1 MRFLPGVILK
11 THPMASSVTTPAQP
25 LPAEQ
30 FFRAAI
36 FFLVLTATLTLV
48 STGKLDLV
56 TTLVAPLA
64 ILYKGFRWW
73 RGHPA
78 ELRQSTATR
87 LVLGYVLLFPIDA
100 LFISRNLASGT
111 SNSALYAVLLA
122 AVHFL
127 LFVTVLRLY
136 SAVTDRDAVFLAM
149 LSFAAILASAVFTV
163 DTNFFFLFVVY
174 LLFGVATF
182 LSLEIRRGAVGAL
195 FPLLHA
201 EPSREWKFYR
211 AMSLAALSVAAGAI
225 FFGSML
231 FFFFP
236 RFSAG
241 YFARIGFQPSLMTGF
256 TDNVELGRIGEIKQD
271 TSVVMRVQT
280 GSPVD
285 YPMLRWRGVALST
298 FDGRRWYSQEKRPEL
313 HFAGQ
318 DGWIPLGSQLD
329 LKVPVVAQLR
339 FIVLLQPLA
348 SDALFAPAELMA
360 LRGNFSNDAGT
371 YDGTARRSTLG
382 TDFAGAV
389 YNPGHNFSQVRYEG
403 FSLLPEARP
412 VKARTAGTEYPED
425 IQNLYLQLPEKL
437 DPRIP
442 QLAQK
447 ITATAGN
454 PYDKSVV
461 LESYLRR
468 NFGYTLNLAGKPGAD
483 PLAQFLF
490 VTKAGHC
497 EYFATAM
504 AVMLRSLGIP
514 SREVNGFLPGE
525 FNDVA
530 GDYIVRASD
539 AHSWVEAYF
548 PGSGWITFDPTPAAD
563 GSAGGLFSR
572 LNLYL
577 DWMQLNWNEWVIN
590 YDFSHQMVMAK
601 NVRQNSTDYSES
613 FRRWFRRTQERGMT
627 GLTEWQRR
635 HSYLSMVFPVA
646 LVFLLVVL
654 RFDWIRSAV
663 RWLILALQ
671 MRQPTSLR
679 NNPQLASRLYTEM
692 LRVLE
697 KRGYTRPETQ
707 TPGEFAATL
716 SLQPSLRSAVGEF
729 TSLYAEAR
737 FGGAVCDAFRLRALL
752 EQIRSSAHAD

>member
-1 MRFLPGVILK
+1 
-11 THPMASSVTTPAQP
+11 MASSVTTPAQP

-30 FFRAAI
+30 FFRAAV
-36 FFLVLTATLTLV
+36 FFLVLTSTLTLV
-48 STGKLDLV
+48 STGKLDLL
-56 TTLVAPLA
+56 TTVAAPLA

-73 RGHPA
+73 RGHTP
-78 ELRQSTATR
+78 ELRQTTATR
-87 LVLGYVLLFPIDA
+87 LVLAYVFFFPIDA

-111 SNSALYAVLLA
+111 SNSALYAALLA

-136 SAVTDRDAVFLAM
+136 SAATDRDAIFLAM

-182 LSLEIRRGAVGAL
+182 LSLEIRRGALGAV

-201 EPSREWKFYR
+201 ESSRERKFYR

-256 TDNVELGRIGEIKQD
+256 TDSVELGRIGEIKQD
-271 TSVVMRVQT
+271 TSVVMRVKT
-280 GSPVD
+280 GAPVN
-285 YPMLRWRGVALST
+285 YPMLRWRGIALSS
-298 FDGRRWYSQEKRPEL
+298 FDGRRWYSQEKRREL
-313 HFAGQ
+313 HDARQ
-318 DGWIPLGSQLD
+318 DGWIQLGSQLD
-329 LKVPVVAQLR
+329 LKVPVVTQLR

-348 SDALFAPAELMA
+348 SDALFAPVQLTE
-360 LRGNFSNDAGT
+360 LRGNFSNEAGT
-371 YDGTARRSTLG
+371 YYGTARRSILG
-382 TDFAGAV
+382 TDSAGAV
-389 YNPGHNFSQVRYEG
+389 FNPARNYSQLRYEG
-403 FSLLPEARP
+403 VSLLPESRP
-412 VKARTAGTEYPED
+412 LKARAAGTDYPAD
-425 IQNLYLQLPEKL
+425 IQELYLQLPPKL

-442 QLAQK
+442 PLARK
-447 ITATAGN
+447 ITATADN

-497 EYFATAM
+497 EYFASAM
-504 AVMLRSLGIP
+504 AVMLRTLGIP

-525 FNDVA
+525 YNDLA

-548 PGSGWITFDPTPAAD
+548 PGSGWITFDPTPPSN
-563 GSAGGLFSR
+563 GSEAGLFSR

-577 DWMQLNWNEWVIN
+577 DWMQLTWNEWVVN
-590 YDFSHQMVMAK
+590 YDFAHQLVMAK
-601 NVRQNSTDYSES
+601 SVRQNSTDYSES

-627 GLTEWQRR
+627 GLTEWQR
-635 HSYLSMVFPVA
+635 HHAYLSMVFPVA

-654 RFDWIRSAV
+654 RFDWIRSLA
-663 RWLILALQ
+663 RWLSLALQ
-671 MRQPTSLR
+671 MRQPTALR
-679 NNPQLASRLYTEM
+679 NNPQLASRLYAEM

-697 KRGYTRPETQ
+697 KRGYTRAETQ

-716 SLQPSLRSAVGEF
+716 SLQPSLRSAVSEF

-737 FGGAVCDAFRLRALL
+737 FGGAICDAFRLRAIL
-752 EQIRSSAHAD
+752 EQIRSSARAD

>member
-1 MRFLPGVILK
+1 
-11 THPMASSVTTPAQP
+11 MASSVTTPAQP

-56 TTLVAPLA
+56 STLAAPLA

-73 RGHPA
+73 RGHGP
-78 ELRQSTATR
+78 ELQQSTATR
-87 LVLGYVLLFPIDA
+87 LVLAYVFLFPLDT
-100 LFISRNLASGT
+100 LFLSRNLASGT
-111 SNSALYAVLLA
+111 SNSALYALLLA

-136 SAVTDRDAVFLAM
+136 SAATDRDAIFLAM
-149 LSFAAILASAVFTV
+149 LSFAAILASAIFTV
-163 DTNFFFLFVVY
+163 DPNFFFLFVVY
-174 LLFGVATF
+174 LLFGVAAF
-182 LSLEIRRGAVGAL
+182 LSLEIRRGARGAV
-195 FPLLHA
+195 FPPIH
-201 EPSREWKFYR
+201 PGPFREQKFYR
-211 AMSLAALSVAAGAI
+211 AMSFAAVSVTAGAI

-241 YFARIGFQPSLMTGF
+241 YFARTGFQPSLMTGF
-256 TDNVELGRIGEIKQD
+256 TDSVELGRIGEIKRD
-271 TSVVMRVQT
+271 TSVVMRVKT
-280 GSPVD
+280 GTPVN
-285 YPMLRWRGVALST
+285 YPMLRWRGIALST
-298 FDGRRWYSQEKRPEL
+298 FDGRRWYSNETSRAL
-313 HFAGQ
+313 HEAGA
-318 DGWIPLGSQLD
+318 DGWVPLGSQID
-329 LKVPVVAQLR
+329 IKVPVVAQLQ

-348 SDALFAPAELMA
+348 TDALFAPAQVIK
-360 LRGNFSNDAGT
+360 LRGNFTNDAGT
-371 YDGTARRSTLG
+371 YYGSARRSTLG
-382 TDFAGAV
+382 TDSAGDV
-389 YNPGHNFSQVRYEG
+389 YNPARNYSQLRYEG
-403 FSLLPEARP
+403 VSLLPESRP
-412 VKARTAGTEYPED
+412 LKARTAGTEYPD
-425 IQNLYLQLPEKL
+425 SIQSKYLQLPENL

-442 QLAQK
+442 QLARK
-447 ITATAGN
+447 ITAAADN
-454 PYDKSVV
+454 PFDKSVA

-497 EYFATAM
+497 EYFASAM
-504 AVMLRSLGIP
+504 TVMLRTLGIP

-525 FNDVA
+525 FNDLA

-548 PGSGWITFDPTPAAD
+548 PGSGWITFDPTPAATA
-563 GSAGGLFSR
+563 SRAGLFSR

-577 DWMQLNWNEWVIN
+577 DWMQLTWNEWVIN
-590 YDFSHQMVMAK
+590 YDFAHQLLMAK

-613 FRRWFRRTQERGMT
+613 IRRWFRRTQERGMS
-627 GLTEWQRR
+627 GLIKWQRG
-635 HSYLSMVFPVA
+635 HTFLSILFPVA

-654 RFDWIRSAV
+654 RFDWIRSAF
-663 RWLILALQ
+663 RWLSLALQ
-671 MRQPTSLR
+671 MRQPTARR
-679 NNPQLASRLYTEM
+679 NNPQLASRLYAEM

-697 KRGYTRPETQ
+697 KRGYTRAETQ

-716 SLQPSLRSAVGEF
+716 AVQPGLSSAVGEF

-752 EQIRSSAHAD
+752 DQIRSTP

>member
-1 MRFLPGVILK
+1 
-11 THPMASSVTTPAQP
+11 MASSVNTPVQP
-25 LPAEQ
+25 LPAEH
-30 FFRAAI
+30 FFRAAV

-48 STGKLDLV
+48 STGKLDLL

-73 RGHPA
+73 RGHGP
-78 ELRQSTATR
+78 ELKQTTATR
-87 LVLGYVLLFPIDA
+87 LVLAYVFLFPIDA
-100 LFISRNLASGT
+100 LFLSRNLASGT
-111 SNSALYAVLLA
+111 SNGILYAVLLA
-122 AVHFL
+122 TVHFL

-149 LSFAAILASAVFTV
+149 LSFAAILASAIFTV
-163 DTNFFFLFVVY
+163 DPNFFFLFVVY
-174 LLFGVATF
+174 LLFGAATF
-182 LSLEIRRGAVGAL
+182 LSLEIRRGARGAV
-195 FPLLHA
+195 FPPIHA
-201 EPSREWKFYR
+201 GPSRERRFYR
-211 AMSLAALSVAAGAI
+211 AMSLAAVTVTLGAI
-225 FFGSML
+225 FFGSIL

-241 YFARIGFQPSLMTGF
+241 YFARTGFQPSLMTGF
-256 TDNVELGRIGEIKQD
+256 TDSVELGQIGEIKRD
-271 TSVVMRVQT
+271 SSVVMRVKT
-280 GSPVD
+280 GTPVN
-285 YPMLRWRGVALST
+285 YPMLRWRGIALST
-298 FDGRRWYSQEKRPEL
+298 FDGRRWYTAETRRDL
-313 HFAGQ
+313 HNAGQ
-318 DGWIPLGSQLD
+318 DGWIALGSPLD
-329 LKVPVVAQLR
+329 VKVPVVAELQ

-348 SDALFAPAELMA
+348 SDALFAPAHVMKM
-360 LRGNFSNDAGT
+360 RGNFSTDAGT
-371 YDGTARRSTLG
+371 YYGSARRSTLG
-382 TDFAGAV
+382 LDFAGAV
-389 YNPGHNFSQVRYEG
+389 YNPARNYSQIRYEG
-403 FSLLPEARP
+403 VSLLPESRP
-412 VKARTAGTEYPED
+412 LKARTAGTEYPED
-425 IQNLYLQLPEKL
+425 IQSLYLQLPEKL

-442 QLAQK
+442 QLARK
-447 ITATAGN
+447 ITATADN
-454 PYDKSVV
+454 SYDKSVV

-497 EYFATAM
+497 EYFASAM
-504 AVMLRSLGIP
+504 AVMLRTLGIP

-525 FNDVA
+525 YNDLA

-548 PGSGWITFDPTPAAD
+548 PGSGWITFDPTPAAID
-563 GSAGGLFSR
+563 STGGLFSR

-577 DWMQLNWNEWVIN
+577 DWMQLNWNEWVVN
-590 YDFSHQMVMAK
+590 YDFAHQMLMAK

-613 FRRWFRRTQERGMT
+613 LRRWFRRTQDRGMA

-635 HSYLSMVFPVA
+635 HTFLSMVFPVA
-646 LVFLLVVL
+646 LVFVLVVL

-663 RWLILALQ
+663 RWLTLALQ
-671 MRQPTSLR
+671 MRQPTALR
-679 NNPQLASRLYTEM
+679 NNPQLASRLYSEM

-697 KRGYTRPETQ
+697 KRGYTRAETQ

-752 EQIRSSAHAD
+752 EQIRSTQ

>member
-1 MRFLPGVILK
+1 
-11 THPMASSVTTPAQP
+11 MASSVTAPAQP

-30 FFRAAI
+30 FFRAAV
-36 FFLVLTATLTLV
+36 FFLVLTSTLTLV
-48 STGKLDLV
+48 STGKLDLL

-73 RGHPA
+73 RGHGA
-78 ELRQSTATR
+78 ELKQTTATR
-87 LVLGYVLLFPIDA
+87 LVLAYVFLFPLDA
-100 LFISRNLASGT
+100 LFLSRNLASGT

-136 SAVTDRDAVFLAM
+136 SAVTDRDAMFLAM
-149 LSFAAILASAVFTV
+149 LSFAAILASAIFTV
-163 DTNFFFLFVVY
+163 DPNFFFLFAVY

-182 LSLEIRRGAVGAL
+182 LSLEIRRGASGAV
-195 FPLLHA
+195 FPPVQG
-201 EPSREWKFYR
+201 EPSRERRFHR
-211 AMSLAALSVAAGAI
+211 AMSLAAVSVTAGAI

-241 YFARIGFQPSLMTGF
+241 YFARTGFQPSLMTGF
-256 TDNVELGRIGEIKQD
+256 TDSVELGRIGELKKD
-271 TSVVMRVQT
+271 SSVVMRVKT
-280 GSPVD
+280 GTQVN
-285 YPMLRWRGVALST
+285 YPMLRWRGIALST

-313 HFAGQ
+313 HDAGQ
-318 DGWIPLGSQLD
+318 DGWIPLGSRLD
-329 LKVPVVAQLR
+329 VKVPVVAELQ

-348 SDALFAPAELMA
+348 SDSLFAPAQVMG

-371 YDGTARRSTLG
+371 YYGSARRSTLRM
-382 TDFAGAV
+382 DLAGSI
-389 YNPGHNFSQVRYEG
+389 YNPARNYSQVRYEG

-412 VKARTAGTEYPED
+412 LKARTAGTEYPDD
-425 IQNLYLQLPEKL
+425 IGKLYLQLPPKL

-447 ITATAGN
+447 ITAAAGN

-497 EYFATAM
+497 EYFASAM
-504 AVMLRSLGIP
+504 AVMLRTLGIP

-548 PGSGWITFDPTPAAD
+548 PGSGWITFDPTPAANA
-563 GSAGGLFSR
+563 SEGGLFSR

-577 DWMQLNWNEWVIN
+577 DWMQLNWNEWVVN
-590 YDFSHQMVMAK
+590 YDFAHQIQMAK

-613 FRRWFRRTQERGMT
+613 LRRWFRRMQERGMA
-627 GLTEWQRR
+627 GLTEWQRG
-635 HSYLSMVFPVA
+635 HSYLSLVFPVA

-654 RFDWIRSAV
+654 RFDWIRSFA
-663 RWLILALQ
+663 RWLTLALQ
-671 MRQPTSLR
+671 MRQATALR
-679 NNPQLASRLYTEM
+679 NNPQLASRLYAEM

-697 KRGYTRPETQ
+697 KRGYARAETQ

-716 SLQPSLRSAVGEF
+716 SLQPSLRSAVSEF

-737 FGGAVCDAFRLRALL
+737 FGGAICDAFRLRALL
-752 EQIRSSAHAD
+752 EQIRSSVRAD

>member
-1 MRFLPGVILK
+1 MLK
-11 THPMASSVTTPAQP
+11 TPPMASSVTTPAQP
-25 LPAEQ
+25 LPAEH
-30 FFRAAI
+30 FFRASI

-48 STGKLDLV
+48 STGKLDLL
-56 TTLVAPLA
+56 TTVAAPLA

-73 RGHPA
+73 RGHSP
-78 ELRQSTATR
+78 ELRPGTATR
-87 LVLGYVLLFPIDA
+87 LVLAYVFFFPIDA
-100 LFISRNLASGT
+100 LFVSRNLASGT

-136 SAVTDRDAVFLAM
+136 SAATDRDAVFLAM

-182 LSLEIRRGAVGAL
+182 LSLEIRRGALGAV
-195 FPLLHA
+195 FPLLDA
-201 EPSREWKFYR
+201 EPSRERRFYR

-231 FFFFP
+231 FFFCT

-241 YFARIGFQPSLMTGF
+241 YFARTGFQPSLMTGF

-280 GSPVD
+280 GTPVN
-285 YPMLRWRGVALST
+285 YPMLRWRGIALST
-298 FDGRRWYSQEKRPEL
+298 FDGRRWYSLAKRREL
-313 HFAGQ
+313 HDARP
-318 DGWIPLGSQLD
+318 DGWIPLSSQLD
-329 LKVPVVAQLR
+329 VKVPVVTQLR

-348 SDALFAPAELMA
+348 SDALFAPAQVME

-371 YDGTARRSTLG
+371 YYGTARRSSLG
-382 TDFAGAV
+382 MDAAGAV
-389 YNPGHNFSQVRYEG
+389 YNPARNYSQICYEG
-403 FSLLPEARP
+403 VSLLPESRP
-412 VKARTAGTEYPED
+412 LKARTAGTEYPVD
-425 IQNLYLQLPEKL
+425 IQKLYLQLPEKL

-442 QLAQK
+442 QLAER
-447 ITATAGN
+447 ITATADN
-454 PYDKSVV
+454 PYDKSIV
-461 LESYLRR
+461 LESFLRR

-497 EYFATAM
+497 EYFASAM
-504 AVMLRSLGIP
+504 AVMLRTLGIP

-525 FNDVA
+525 YNDLA

-548 PGSGWITFDPTPAAD
+548 PGSGWITFDPTPP
-563 GSAGGLFSR
+563 GSGSESGLFSR

-590 YDFSHQMVMAK
+590 YDFTHQLAMAK

-613 FRRWFRRTQERGMT
+613 FRRWFRRAQERGMA

-635 HSYLSMVFPVA
+635 HSYLSLVFPVA

-654 RFDWIRSAV
+654 RFGWIRSAL
-663 RWLILALQ
+663 RWLTLALQ
-671 MRQPTSLR
+671 MRQPTTLR
-679 NNPQLASRLYTEM
+679 NN
-692 LRVLE
+692 
-697 KRGYTRPETQ
+697 
-707 TPGEFAATL
+707 
-716 SLQPSLRSAVGEF
+716 
-729 TSLYAEAR
+729 
-737 FGGAVCDAFRLRALL
+737 
-752 EQIRSSAHAD
+752 

>member
-1 MRFLPGVILK
+1 
-11 THPMASSVTTPAQP
+11 MASSVTTPAP

-30 FFRAAI
+30 FFRAAV
-36 FFLVLTATLTLV
+36 FFLVLTAALTLV
-48 STGKLDLV
+48 STGKLDLM

-73 RGHPA
+73 RGHGP
-78 ELRQSTATR
+78 ELKQPTATR
-87 LVLGYVLLFPIDA
+87 LVLAYVFFFPIDA
-100 LFISRNLASGT
+100 LFLSRNLADAT

-136 SAVTDRDAVFLAM
+136 SAATDRDAIFLAM
-149 LSFAAILASAVFTV
+149 LSFAAILASAIFTV
-163 DTNFFFLFVVY
+163 DPNFFFLFAVY

-182 LSLEIRRGAVGAL
+182 LSLEIRRGALGTV
-195 FPLLHA
+195 FPPIHA
-201 EPSREWKFYR
+201 GPSREQRFYR
-211 AMSLAALSVAAGAI
+211 AMSLAAVSVTVGAI
-225 FFGSML
+225 FFGSIL

-241 YFARIGFQPSLMTGF
+241 YFARTGFQPSLMTGF
-256 TDNVELGRIGEIKQD
+256 TDSVELGRIGEIKKD
-271 TSVVMRVQT
+271 TSVVMRVKT
-280 GSPVD
+280 GTPVI
-285 YPMLRWRGVALST
+285 YPLLRWRGIALST
-298 FDGRRWYSQEKRPEL
+298 FDGRRWYSEAKGPVL
-313 HFAGQ
+313 HDAEP
-318 DGWIPLGSQLD
+318 DGWIPLGLPLD
-329 LKVPVVAQLR
+329 MKVPVVAQLQYV
-339 FIVLLQPLA
+339 VLLQPLA
-348 SDALFAPAELMA
+348 SDALFAPAQVMR
-360 LRGNFSNDAGT
+360 LRGNFSSDAGT
-371 YDGTARRSTLG
+371 YYGSARRSTLG
-382 TDFAGAV
+382 MDLAGAI
-389 YNPGHNFSQVRYEG
+389 YNPARNYSQIRYEG
-403 FSLLPEARP
+403 ISLLPEARP
-412 VKARTAGTEYPED
+412 AKARTAGTDYPED
-425 IQNLYLQLPEKL
+425 IQNLYLQLPDKL

-442 QLAQK
+442 QLARQ
-447 ITATAGN
+447 ITAAADN
-454 PYDKSVV
+454 PYDKSIV
-461 LESYLRR
+461 LENYLRR

-497 EYFATAM
+497 EYFASAM
-504 AVMLRSLGIP
+504 AVMLRTLEIP

-548 PGSGWITFDPTPAAD
+548 PGSGWITFDPTPAANA
-563 GSAGGLFSR
+563 SEGGLFSR
-572 LNLYL
+572 LNFYL
-577 DWMQLNWNEWVIN
+577 DWMQLNWNEWVVN
-590 YDFSHQMVMAK
+590 YDFAHQMLMAK
-601 NVRQNSTDYSES
+601 NVRQNSTDYSEAL
-613 FRRWFRRTQERGMT
+613 RRWFRRTQERGMT

-635 HSYLSMVFPVA
+635 HTFLSMVFPVG
-646 LVFLLVVL
+646 LVFLLIVL

-671 MRQPTSLR
+671 MRQPTALR
-679 NNPQLASRLYTEM
+679 NNPQLASRLYAEM

-697 KRGYTRPETQ
+697 KRGYTRAETQ

-716 SLQPSLRSAVGEF
+716 SLQPSLRTAVGEF

-752 EQIRSSAHAD
+752 EQIRSTPRTN

>member
-1 MRFLPGVILK
+1 
-11 THPMASSVTTPAQP
+11 MASSVTTPAQP
-25 LPAEQ
+25 LPAEH
-30 FFRAAI
+30 FFRAAV

-48 STGKLDLV
+48 STGKLDLL

-73 RGHPA
+73 RGHGP
-78 ELRQSTATR
+78 ELKQTTATR
-87 LVLGYVLLFPIDA
+87 LVLAYVFLFPIDA
-100 LFISRNLASGT
+100 LFLSRNLASGT
-111 SNSALYAVLLA
+111 SNGILYAVLLA
-122 AVHFL
+122 TVHFL

-149 LSFAAILASAVFTV
+149 LSFAAILASAIFTV
-163 DTNFFFLFVVY
+163 DPNFFFLFVVY
-174 LLFGVATF
+174 LLFGAATF
-182 LSLEIRRGAVGAL
+182 LSLEIRRGAGGAV
-195 FPLLHA
+195 FPPIHA
-201 EPSREWKFYR
+201 GPSRERRFYR
-211 AMSLAALSVAAGAI
+211 AMSLAAVTVTLGAI
-225 FFGSML
+225 FFGSIL

-241 YFARIGFQPSLMTGF
+241 YFARTGFQPSLMTGF
-256 TDNVELGRIGEIKQD
+256 TDSVELGQIGEIKRD
-271 TSVVMRVQT
+271 SSVVMRVKT
-280 GSPVD
+280 GTPVN
-285 YPMLRWRGVALST
+285 YPMLRWRGIALST
-298 FDGRRWYSQEKRPEL
+298 FDGRRWYTAETRRDL
-313 HFAGQ
+313 HNAGQ
-318 DGWIPLGSQLD
+318 DGWIALGSPLD
-329 LKVPVVAQLR
+329 VKVPVVAELQ

-348 SDALFAPAELMA
+348 SDALFAPAHVMKM
-360 LRGNFSNDAGT
+360 RGNFSTDAGT
-371 YDGTARRSTLG
+371 YYGSARRSTLG
-382 TDFAGAV
+382 LDFAGAV
-389 YNPGHNFSQVRYEG
+389 YNPARNYSQIRYEG
-403 FSLLPEARP
+403 VSLLPESRP
-412 VKARTAGTEYPED
+412 LKARTAGTEYPED
-425 IQNLYLQLPEKL
+425 IQSLYLQLPEKL

-442 QLAQK
+442 QLARK
-447 ITATAGN
+447 ITATADN
-454 PYDKSVV
+454 SYDKSVV

-497 EYFATAM
+497 EYFASAM
-504 AVMLRSLGIP
+504 AVMLRTLGIP

-525 FNDVA
+525 YNDLA

-548 PGSGWITFDPTPAAD
+548 PGSGWITFDPTPAAID
-563 GSAGGLFSR
+563 STGGLFSR

-577 DWMQLNWNEWVIN
+577 DWMQLNWNEWVVN
-590 YDFSHQMVMAK
+590 YDFAHQMLMAK

-613 FRRWFRRTQERGMT
+613 LRRWFRRTQDRGMA

-635 HSYLSMVFPVA
+635 HTFLSMVFPVA
-646 LVFLLVVL
+646 LVFVLVVL

-663 RWLILALQ
+663 RWLTLALQ
-671 MRQPTSLR
+671 MRQPTALR
-679 NNPQLASRLYTEM
+679 NNPQLASRLYSEM

-697 KRGYTRPETQ
+697 KRGYTRAETQ

-752 EQIRSSAHAD
+752 EQIRSTQ

>member
-1 MRFLPGVILK
+1 
-11 THPMASSVTTPAQP
+11 MASSTTTPAQP

-30 FFRAAI
+30 FFRASI
-36 FFLVLTATLTLV
+36 FFLVLTASLTLV
-48 STGKLDLV
+48 STGKLDLA
-56 TTLVAPLA
+56 TTLLAPFA

-73 RGHPA
+73 RGHGP
-78 ELRQSTATR
+78 ELKQATATR
-87 LVLGYVLLFPIDA
+87 LVLAYLFLFPIDA

-111 SNSALYAVLLA
+111 SNSALYATLLA

-136 SAVTDRDAVFLAM
+136 SAATDRDAVFLAM

-182 LSLEIRRGAVGAL
+182 LALEIRRGAIGAV
-195 FPLLHA
+195 FPLSHA
-201 EPSREWKFYR
+201 DSSRERKFYR
-211 AMSLAALSVAAGAI
+211 AMSLAALSVAAGAV

-241 YFARIGFQPSLMTGF
+241 YFARTGFQPSLMTGF

-280 GSPVD
+280 GTPVN
-285 YPMLRWRGVALST
+285 YPMLRWRGIALST
-298 FDGRRWYSQEKRPEL
+298 FDGRRWYSREKRREL
-313 HFAGQ
+313 HDAQQ

-329 LKVPVVAQLR
+329 VKVPVVSPLR

-348 SDALFAPAELMA
+348 SDVLFAPAQVME

-371 YDGTARRSTLG
+371 YYGTARRSALG
-382 TDFAGAV
+382 TDSAGAV
-389 YNPGHNFSQVRYEG
+389 YNPARNYSQVRYEG
-403 FSLLPEARP
+403 VSLLPESRP
-412 VKARTAGTEYPED
+412 LKARTAGTEYPED
-425 IQNLYLQLPEKL
+425 IQELYLQLPDKL

-442 QLAQK
+442 QLARK
-447 ITATAGN
+447 ITATADN

-497 EYFATAM
+497 EYFASAM
-504 AVMLRSLGIP
+504 AVMLRTLGIP

-525 FNDVA
+525 FNDIA

-548 PGSGWITFDPTPAAD
+548 PGSGWITFDPTPPAS
-563 GSAGGLFSR
+563 GSESGLFSR

-590 YDFSHQMVMAK
+590 YDFAHQLVMAK

-635 HSYLSMVFPVA
+635 HSYLSLLFPVA

-654 RFDWIRSAV
+654 RFDWIRSGL
-663 RWLILALQ
+663 RWLTLALQ
-671 MRQPTSLR
+671 MRQPTTLR

-716 SLQPSLRSAVGEF
+716 SLQPSLSSAVGEF
-729 TSLYAEAR
+729 TSLYTEAR

-752 EQIRSSAHAD
+752 EQIRSST

>member
-1 MRFLPGVILK
+1 
-11 THPMASSVTTPAQP
+11 MASSVTTPAQP

-30 FFRAAI
+30 FFRAAV
-36 FFLVLTATLTLV
+36 FFLVLTSALTLV
-48 STGKLDLV
+48 STGKLDLL

-73 RGHPA
+73 RGHGA
-78 ELRQSTATR
+78 ELKQTTATR
-87 LVLGYVLLFPIDA
+87 LVLAYVFLFPLDA
-100 LFISRNLASGT
+100 LFLSRNLASGT

-136 SAVTDRDAVFLAM
+136 SAVTDRDAMFLAM
-149 LSFAAILASAVFTV
+149 LSFAAILASAIFTV
-163 DTNFFFLFVVY
+163 DPN
-174 LLFGVATF
+174 
-182 LSLEIRRGAVGAL
+182 
-195 FPLLHA
+195 
-201 EPSREWKFYR
+201 
-211 AMSLAALSVAAGAI
+211 
-225 FFGSML
+225 
-231 FFFFP
+231 FFFP

-241 YFARIGFQPSLMTGF
+241 YFARTGFQPSLMTGF
-256 TDNVELGRIGEIKQD
+256 TDSVELGRIGEIKKD
-271 TSVVMRVQT
+271 SSVVMRVKT
-280 GSPVD
+280 GTQVN
-285 YPMLRWRGVALST
+285 YPMLRWRGIALST

-313 HFAGQ
+313 HDAGQ
-318 DGWIPLGSQLD
+318 DGWILLGSQLD
-329 LKVPVVAQLR
+329 VKVPVVAELQ

-348 SDALFAPAELMA
+348 SDSLFAPAQVMR

-371 YDGTARRSTLG
+371 YYGSARRSTLRM
-382 TDFAGAV
+382 DLAGSI
-389 YNPGHNFSQVRYEG
+389 YNPARNYSQVRYEG

-412 VKARTAGTEYPED
+412 LKARTAGTEYPED
-425 IQNLYLQLPEKL
+425 IRKLYLQLPPKL

-447 ITATAGN
+447 ITAAAEN

-497 EYFATAM
+497 EYFASAM
-504 AVMLRSLGIP
+504 AVMLRTLGIP

-548 PGSGWITFDPTPAAD
+548 PGSGWITFDPTPAANV
-563 GSAGGLFSR
+563 SEGGLFSR

-577 DWMQLNWNEWVIN
+577 DWMQLNWNEWVVN
-590 YDFSHQMVMAK
+590 YDFAHQIQMAK

-613 FRRWFRRTQERGMT
+613 LRRWFRRMQERGMA
-627 GLTEWQRR
+627 GLTEWQRG
-635 HSYLSMVFPVA
+635 HSHLSLVFPVA

-654 RFDWIRSAV
+654 RFDWIRSFA
-663 RWLILALQ
+663 RWLSLALQ
-671 MRQPTSLR
+671 MRQPKALR
-679 NNPQLASRLYTEM
+679 NNPQLASRLYAEM

-697 KRGYTRPETQ
+697 KRGYARVETQ

-716 SLQPSLRSAVGEF
+716 SLQPSLRSAVSEF

-737 FGGAVCDAFRLRALL
+737 FGGAICDAFRLRALL
-752 EQIRSSAHAD
+752 EQIRSST

>member
-1 MRFLPGVILK
+1 
-11 THPMASSVTTPAQP
+11 MASSVTTASHP

-30 FFRAAI
+30 FFRAAV

-48 STGKLDLV
+48 STGKLDLL
-56 TTLVAPLA
+56 TTLAAPLA
-64 ILYKGFRWW
+64 ILCKGFRWW
-73 RGHPA
+73 RGHAP
-78 ELRQSTATR
+78 ELKQATATR
-87 LVLGYVLLFPIDA
+87 LVIGYVFLFPLDA
-100 LFISRNLASGT
+100 LFLSRSLAGGA
-111 SNSALYAVLLA
+111 SNSVLYSLLLA

-136 SAVTDRDAVFLAM
+136 SAATDRDAIFLAM
-149 LSFAAILASAVFTV
+149 LSFAAILASAIFTV
-163 DTNFFFLFVVY
+163 DPNFFFLFVVY

-182 LSLEIRRGAVGAL
+182 LSLEIRRGARGAV
-195 FPLLHA
+195 FPPVHA
-201 EPSREWKFYR
+201 EPARERRFYR
-211 AMSLAALSVAAGAI
+211 AMSLAAVSVAAGAI

-241 YFARIGFQPSLMTGF
+241 YFARTGFQPSLMTGF
-256 TDNVELGRIGEIKQD
+256 TDSVELGQIGEIKRD
-271 TSVVMRVQT
+271 TSVVMRVKT
-280 GSPVD
+280 GSPVS
-285 YPMLRWRGVALST
+285 YPLLRWRGIALST
-298 FDGRRWYSQEKRPEL
+298 FDGRRWYSQEKRRDPL
-313 HFAGQ
+313 YAGQ
-318 DGWIPLGSQLD
+318 DGWVSLGSPLD
-329 LKVPVVAQLR
+329 VKVPVVAELQ
-339 FIVLLQPLA
+339 FVVLLQPLA
-348 SDALFAPAELMA
+348 SDSLFAPAQLMK
-360 LRGNFSNDAGT
+360 LRGNFSTDAGT
-371 YDGTARRSTLG
+371 YYRSARRSALG
-382 TDFAGAV
+382 MDLAGGV
-389 YNPGHNFSQVRYEG
+389 YNPARNYSQVRYEG
-403 FSLLPEARP
+403 VSLLPETRP
-412 VKARTAGTEYPED
+412 ASARTAGTEYPQD
-425 IQNLYLQLPEKL
+425 IVSLYLQMPEKL

-454 PYDKSVV
+454 PFDKAVV
-461 LESYLRR
+461 LENYLRR

-497 EYFATAM
+497 EYFASAM
-504 AVMLRSLGIP
+504 AVMLRTLGIP

-525 FNDVA
+525 FNDLA
-530 GDYIVRASD
+530 GDYIVRGSD

-548 PGSGWITFDPTPAAD
+548 PGSGWITFDPTPAASD
-563 GSAGGLFSR
+563 SRGGLFSR

-577 DWMQLNWNEWVIN
+577 DWMQLNWNEWVVN
-590 YDFSHQMVMAK
+590 YDFAHQMLMAK
-601 NVRQNSTDYSES
+601 NVGQSSTDYSEAL
-613 FRRWFRRTQERGMT
+613 RRWFRRAQDRGMA

-635 HSYLSMVFPVA
+635 HAYLSVVFPAA
-646 LVFLLVVL
+646 LVLLLVAL
-654 RFDWIRSAV
+654 RFDWFRSAV

-671 MRQPTSLR
+671 MNQPTAHR
-679 NNPQLASRLYTEM
+679 NNPQLASRLYAEM

-697 KRGYTRPETQ
+697 KRGYTRAETQ

-752 EQIRSSAHAD
+752 ERIRSSPRAD

>member
-1 MRFLPGVILK
+1 
-11 THPMASSVTTPAQP
+11 MASTAPTSAQP

-30 FFRAAI
+30 FFRAAV
-36 FFLVLTATLTLV
+36 FFLVLTATLTVV
-48 STGKLDLV
+48 STGKLDLL
-56 TTLVAPLA
+56 TTIVAPFA

-73 RGHPA
+73 RGHAP
-78 ELRQSTATR
+78 ELKQTTATR
-87 LVLGYVLLFPIDA
+87 LVLAYVFLFPVDA
-100 LFISRNLASGT
+100 LFFSRNLASGT
-111 SNSALYAVLLA
+111 ANSALYAALLA

-127 LFVTVLRLY
+127 LFVTIVRLY
-136 SAVTDRDAVFLAM
+136 SAATDRDAIFLAM

-182 LSLEIRRGAVGAL
+182 LSLEIRRGAFGAV
-195 FPLLHA
+195 FPNLHA
-201 EPSREWKFYR
+201 DSPRERKFYR
-211 AMSLAALSVAAGAI
+211 AMSLAALSVAVGAV

-241 YFARIGFQPSLMTGF
+241 YFARTGFQPSLMTGF
-256 TDNVELGRIGEIKQD
+256 TDSVELGRIGEIKQD

-280 GSPVD
+280 GAPVN
-285 YPMLRWRGVALST
+285 YPMLRWRGIALST
-298 FDGRRWYSQEKRPEL
+298 FDGRRWYSQEKRQII
-313 HFAGQ
+313 HDARQ
-318 DGWIPLGSQLD
+318 DGWIELGSQQD

-339 FIVLLQPLA
+339 FVVLLQPLA
-348 SDALFAPAELMA
+348 SDALFAPAKLMQ
-360 LRGNFSNDAGT
+360 LRGNFSSEAGT
-371 YDGTARRSTLG
+371 YYGTARRSMLG
-382 TDFAGAV
+382 TDSAEAV
-389 YNPGHNFSQVRYEG
+389 FNPARNFSQLRYEG
-403 FSLLPEARP
+403 VSLLPEARP
-412 VKARTAGTEYPED
+412 LKARTAGTEYPED
-425 IQNLYLQLPEKL
+425 IQNLYVQLPEKL

-447 ITATAGN
+447 IVATADN
-454 PYDKSVV
+454 PYDKSVL
-461 LESYLRR
+461 LETYLRR

-497 EYFATAM
+497 EYFASAM
-504 AVMLRSLGIP
+504 AVMLRTLGIP

-525 FNDVA
+525 FNDLA

-548 PGSGWITFDPTPAAD
+548 PDNGWITFDPTPPSN
-563 GSAGGLFSR
+563 GSEAGLFSR
-572 LNLYL
+572 LNLYV
-577 DWMQLNWNEWVIN
+577 DWMQLTWNEWVIN
-590 YDFSHQMVMAK
+590 YDFTHQLAMAK

-613 FRRWFRRTQERGMT
+613 FRHWFQRSQERGMA
-627 GLTEWQRR
+627 GLIEWQRR
-635 HSYLSMVFPVA
+635 HSYLSVGFPVA

-654 RFDWIRSAV
+654 RLDWIRSLA
-663 RWLILALQ
+663 RWLTLALQ
-671 MRQPTSLR
+671 MRQPTALR
-679 NNPQLASRLYTEM
+679 NNPQLASRLYAEL

-697 KRGYTRPETQ
+697 KRGYTRAETQ

-716 SLQPSLRSAVGEF
+716 AIQPNLATAVGEF
-729 TSLYAEAR
+729 TSLYTEAR

-752 EQIRSSAHAD
+752 EQIRSTP

>member
-1 MRFLPGVILK
+1 
-11 THPMASSVTTPAQP
+11 MASTVTAPAQP

-30 FFRAAI
+30 FFHAAV
-36 FFLVLTATLTLV
+36 FFLILTSTLTLV
-48 STGKLDLV
+48 STGKLDLA
-56 TTLVAPLA
+56 TTLAAPLA
-64 ILYKGFRWW
+64 ILFKGFRWW
-73 RGHPA
+73 RGHTS
-78 ELRQSTATR
+78 ELKQSTATR
-87 LVLGYVLLFPIDA
+87 LVLAYVFLFPIDA
-100 LFISRNLASGT
+100 LFVSRNLASGT
-111 SNSALYAVLLA
+111 SNSAIYAALLA

-127 LFVTVLRLY
+127 LFVTIIRLY
-136 SAVTDRDAVFLAM
+136 SAATDRDAIFLAM

-174 LLFGVATF
+174 LLFGIATF
-182 LSLEIRRGAVGAL
+182 LSLEIRRGALGAV
-195 FPLLHA
+195 FPQQHP
-201 EPSREWKFYR
+201 ESSRERKFYR
-211 AMSLAALSVAAGAI
+211 AMSLAALSVAVGAL

-241 YFARIGFQPSLMTGF
+241 YFARTGFQPSLMTGF
-256 TDNVELGRIGEIKQD
+256 TDSVELGRIGEIKQD

-280 GSPVD
+280 GAPVN

-298 FDGRRWYSQEKRPEL
+298 FDGRRWYSSEKRRNL
-313 HFAGQ
+313 HDASQ
-318 DGWIPLGSQLD
+318 DGWIQLGSQTD
-329 LKVPVVAQLR
+329 VKVPVVAQLR
-339 FIVLLQPLA
+339 FVVLLQPLA
-348 SDALFAPAELMA
+348 SDALFAPAQLMQ

-371 YDGTARRSTLG
+371 YYGSARRSMLG
-382 TDFAGAV
+382 MDSGGAV
-389 YNPGHNFSQVRYEG
+389 YNPSRNYSQIRYEG
-403 FSLLPEARP
+403 VSLLPESRP
-412 VKARTAGTEYPED
+412 LKARTAGADYPED
-425 IQNLYLQLPEKL
+425 IQRLYLQPPPKL

-447 ITATAGN
+447 ITAAADN
-454 PYDKSVV
+454 PFDKSVL
-461 LESYLRR
+461 LEGYLRR

-497 EYFATAM
+497 EYFASAM
-504 AVMLRSLGIP
+504 AVMLRTLGIP

-525 FNDVA
+525 YNDLA

-548 PGSGWITFDPTPAAD
+548 PGSGWITFDPTPAAS
-563 GSAGGLFSR
+563 GSEAGLFSR

-577 DWMQLNWNEWVIN
+577 DWMQLTWNEWVIN
-590 YDFSHQMVMAK
+590 YDFTHQLVMAR

-613 FRRWFRRTQERGMT
+613 FRQWFRRTEERGMA
-627 GLTEWQRR
+627 GLTEWQLH
-635 HSYLSMVFPVA
+635 HSYLSLVFPVA

-654 RFDWIRSAV
+654 RFDWIRSAL
-663 RWLILALQ
+663 RWLSLALQ
-671 MRQPTSLR
+671 MRQPTALR

-697 KRGYTRPETQ
+697 KRGYTRAETQ

-716 SLQPSLRSAVGEF
+716 SIQPGLSSAVGEF
-729 TSLYAEAR
+729 TSLYAQAR
-737 FGGAVCDAFRLRALL
+737 FGGAVCDAFRLHTLL
-752 EQIRSSAHAD
+752 EQIRSTQ

>member
-1 MRFLPGVILK
+1 
-11 THPMASSVTTPAQP
+11 MASSITTPAQP

-30 FFRAAI
+30 FFRASI

-48 STGKLDLV
+48 STGKLDLA
-56 TTLVAPLA
+56 TTLLAPFA

-73 RGHPA
+73 RGHGP
-78 ELRQSTATR
+78 ELKQVTATR
-87 LVLGYVLLFPIDA
+87 LVLAYLFLFPVDA

-111 SNSALYAVLLA
+111 SNSALYAALLA

-136 SAVTDRDAVFLAM
+136 SAATDRDAVFLAM

-182 LSLEIRRGAVGAL
+182 LALEIRRGAIGAV
-195 FPLLHA
+195 FPLSHA
-201 EPSREWKFYR
+201 DSSRERKFYR
-211 AMSLAALSVAAGAI
+211 AMSLAALSVAAGAV

-241 YFARIGFQPSLMTGF
+241 YFARTGFQPSLMTGF

-271 TSVVMRVQT
+271 SSVVMRVQT
-280 GSPVD
+280 GTPVN
-285 YPMLRWRGVALST
+285 YPMLRWRGIALST
-298 FDGRRWYSQEKRPEL
+298 FDGRRWYSREKGREL
-313 HFAGQ
+313 HDAQ
-318 DGWIPLGSQLD
+318 LDGWIPLGSQLD
-329 LKVPVVAQLR
+329 VKVPVVSPLR

-348 SDALFAPAELMA
+348 SDVLFAPAQVME

-371 YDGTARRSTLG
+371 YYGTARRSALA
-382 TDFAGAV
+382 TDSAGAV
-389 YNPGHNFSQVRYEG
+389 YNPARNYSQVRYEG
-403 FSLLPEARP
+403 VSLLPESRP
-412 VKARTAGTEYPED
+412 LKARTAGTEYPED
-425 IQNLYLQLPEKL
+425 IQELYLQLPDKL
-437 DPRIP
+437 DARIP
-442 QLAQK
+442 QLARK
-447 ITATAGN
+447 ITATADN

-497 EYFATAM
+497 EYFASAM
-504 AVMLRSLGIP
+504 AVMLRTLGIP

-525 FNDVA
+525 FNDIA

-548 PGSGWITFDPTPAAD
+548 PGSGWITFDPTPPAS
-563 GSAGGLFSR
+563 GSESGLFSR

-590 YDFSHQMVMAK
+590 YDFAHQLVMAK

-627 GLTEWQRR
+627 GLTEWQRH
-635 HSYLSMVFPVA
+635 HSYLSLLFPVA

-654 RFDWIRSAV
+654 RFDWIRSGL
-663 RWLILALQ
+663 RWLTLALQ
-671 MRQPTSLR
+671 MRQPTTLR

-716 SLQPSLRSAVGEF
+716 SLQPSLSSAVGEF
-729 TSLYAEAR
+729 TSLYTEAR

-752 EQIRSSAHAD
+752 EQIRSST